1 LILRATLSFL
11 LCYAAALPLWLLVKD
26 RYARAVVGV
35 SSRVVASVQ
44 GVELTEVRSEGERQR
59 VTFFAR
65 GVRGALRADVGIMAS
80 SFTFNAPLTFAVM
93 GGFWF
98 FAPRRRS
105 YAEAAVV
112 LLVVHLLYVF
122 ASEGQKLSA
131 VLIRAG
137 FKPSNL
143 LSVLFWEFLWG
154 FVDNLVIRFEPFLVG
169 VYLYFRR

>member
-1 LILRATLSFL
+1 MILRAAACFL
-11 LCYAAALPLWLLVKD
+11 LCYGTALPLWLLVKD
-26 RYARAVVGV
+26 SYARAVVGV

-59 VTFFAR
+59 VIFFAR
-65 GVRGALRADVGIMAS
+65 GVPGALKAEVGIMAS
-80 SFTFNAPLTFAVM
+80 TFTFNAPLTFAVM

-98 FAPRRRS
+98 FARRRRS
-105 YAEAAVV
+105 YLEAAII
-112 LLVVHLLYVF
+112 LLAVHLLYVF

-131 VLIRAG
+131 VLIGAG
-137 FKPSNL
+137 FRPSKL
-143 LSVLFWEFLWG
+143 PTVIFWEFLWG